1 MMTPSLKMTASTA
14 LVALCALQ
22 PGGFA
27 MADSMNS
34 MIVAQMAPQKMQIRV
49 ADQTAFRNL
58 VLSKSG
64 AVVGVMNGEVH
75 PLTEIV
81 QLLGQKMGQSSAVIC
96 LVSSGAQ
103 VSSDIRFGDD
113 LLLKS
118 VRTKDLSSSRETDLT
133 LSSFGKMSIMA
144 GCLKTDHSD
153 LKIDELKS
161 AFKGILE
168 ITVR

>member
-1 MMTPSLKMTASTA
+1 MMTPSLKMTASA
-14 LVALCALQ
+14 VLVALCALL
-22 PGGFA
+22 PNGPA

-34 MIVAQMAPQKMQIRV
+34 MVVAQIAPQKIQIRV
-49 ADQTAFRNL
+49 ADQMAFRDL

-64 AVVGVMNGEVH
+64 AVVGVMNGEVR
-75 PLTEIV
+75 PLREIV
-81 QLLGQKMGQSSAVIC
+81 QLLDQKIGQSPAVIC
-96 LVSSGAQ
+96 LVSSGVQ

-118 VRTKDLSSSRETDLT
+118 IRTKELSSSRETELT

-144 GCLKTDHSD
+144 GCLKTDHTD
-153 LKIDELKS
+153 LKIEELKS

-168 ITVR
+168 ITIR